1 MNPVLSAVGFHFRHV
16 CQEDDASCNED
27 DCPRKLWI
35 DRSTKIY
42 RVEFAAPSPFSCSR
56 VSSIGTVKLESTL
69 RGRTWCWCF
78 LPIWGGGEELG
89 GGKKYMFLYS
99 VHHRTG
105 SDLPQNLNLEFKLRL
120 R

>member
-42 RVEFAAPSPFSCSR
+42 
-56 VSSIGTVKLESTL
+56 
-69 RGRTWCWCF
+69 
-78 LPIWGGGEELG
+78 
-89 GGKKYMFLYS
+89 
-99 VHHRTG
+99 
-105 SDLPQNLNLEFKLRL
+105 
-120 R
+120 